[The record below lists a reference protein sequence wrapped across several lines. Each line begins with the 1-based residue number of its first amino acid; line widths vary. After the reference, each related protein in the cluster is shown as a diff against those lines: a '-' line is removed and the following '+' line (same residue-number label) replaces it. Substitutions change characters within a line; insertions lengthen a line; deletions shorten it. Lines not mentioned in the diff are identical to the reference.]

1 MIEQSR
7 IRLFTIMGHIDH
19 GKSTLA
25 DRILQLAHA
34 VPDRKMRDQFL
45 DRMDLERE
53 RGITIK
59 AKTVTLNYTAKDGQ
73 PYVLNL
79 LDTPGHVDFTYE
91 VSKALAA
98 CDGALLIIDAT
109 QGVQAQTIAN
119 FYLALEH
126 NLIIIPL
133 INKIDA
139 DEADPERVEAQIE
152 DQLSIPKEEALKIS
166 AKLGWGIEEVLEAIV
181 QRIAPP
187 KGHSE
192 RPLRALIYDSTFDM
206 YKGAVPYVRIV
217 DGILK
222 PGMQIYMM
230 GKGKEFSV
238 EEVGIFTPDMVY
250 KDSLGPGEVGFFAAK
265 VKNVREIGVGD
276 TITEISRPC
285 ETPLPGYRPLKPMV
299 FAGLYPTSPGQF
311 HLLHDALDKLSAN
324 DASFSFEEEH
334 SEALG
339 RGYRIGF
346 LGMLHA
352 EIIQE
357 RLDREFQLSLIVTA
371 PSVAYKI
378 LTTHK
383 KEEISC
389 DNPSKFPPAG
399 DIESVQE
406 PFVEIKVIL
415 PERYIGKIM
424 ELLEQRRGAYK
435 DMQFAGDGRVYI
447 HYDMPL
453 AEIATDFYDRLKA
466 LSQGYASL
474 DYEFIGYKVS
484 DLVKLEILVN
494 KEPVDALSTIVHK
507 DKAYYA
513 GKAIVKKLKEEIPMQ
528 MFPIPLQ
535 AAIGSRVIAR
545 ETIPASRNDITG
557 WMSGGDVTRKL
568 KLLEKQ
574 KVGRKRLAAVGKVE
588 IPQEAFLAVLERD
601 A

>member
-1 MIEQSR
+1 MLDRSK

-25 DRILQLAHA
+25 DRILQLARA
-34 VPDRKMRDQFL
+34 VPERKMRDQFL

-59 AKTVTLNYTAKDGQ
+59 AKTVTLHYTAQDGQ
-73 PYVLNL
+73 TYVLNL

-119 FYLALEH
+119 YYLALEH
-126 NLIIIPL
+126 QLTIIPL

-139 DEADPERVEAQIE
+139 DEADPERVESQIE
-152 DQLSIPKEEALKIS
+152 EQLGIPKEEALRIS
-166 AKLGWGIEEVLEAIV
+166 AKKGWGITEVLEAIV
-181 QRIAPP
+181 ARIQPP
-187 KGHSE
+187 QGKRE
-192 RPLRALIYDSTFDM
+192 NPLRTLIYDSTFDT
-206 YKGAVPYVRIV
+206 YKGAVPCVRVV
-217 DGILK
+217 DGLLK
-222 PGMQIYMM
+222 PGMQIRMM
-230 GKGKEFSV
+230 GNGREFSV
-238 EEVGIFTPDMVY
+238 EEVGIFTPDMIY
-250 KDSLGPGEVGFFAAK
+250 KVELGPGEVGFFTAK
-265 VKNVREIGVGD
+265 IRDIREIGVGD
-276 TITEISRPC
+276 TITEVGRPC
-285 ETPLPGYRPLKPMV
+285 DAPLPGYRPLKPMV
-299 FAGLYPTSPGQF
+299 FAGLYPTSPGDF
-311 HLLHDALDKLSAN
+311 HELHEALDKLSAN
-324 DASFSFEEEH
+324 DASFSYEEEH
-334 SEALG
+334 SDALG

-378 LTTHK
+378 ATK
-383 KEEISC
+383 NSEELIC
-389 DNPSKFPPAG
+389 ENPSKFPDAG
-399 DIESVQE
+399 EILSVQE
-406 PFVEIKVIL
+406 PFVEVKVML
-415 PERYIGKIM
+415 PERYIGNIM
-424 ELLEQRRGAYK
+424 ELLEQRRGSYK

-447 HYDMPL
+447 HYEMPL

-474 DYEFIGYKVS
+474 DYEFMGYKES

-494 KEPVDALSTIVHK
+494 KEPVDALSTIAHR
-507 DKAYYA
+507 DKAYYV
-513 GKAIVKKLKEEIPMQ
+513 GRAIVKKLKDEIPTQ

-545 ETIPASRNDITG
+545 ETIPASKNDITG

-574 KVGRKRLAAVGKVE
+574 KVGRRRLAAVGKVE
-588 IPQEAFLAVLERD
+588 IPQEAFLAVLARD

>member
-1 MIEQSR
+1 MIDQSKL
-7 IRLFTIMGHIDH
+7 RLFTIMGHIDH

-25 DRILQLAHA
+25 DRILQIAHA
-34 VPDRKMRDQFL
+34 VPDRKMREQFL

-59 AKTVTLNYTAKDGQ
+59 AKTVVLNYQAKDGQ
-73 PYVLNL
+73 AYVLNL

-119 FYLALEH
+119 YYLALEH
-126 NLIIIPL
+126 NLTIIPL

-139 DEADPERVEAQIE
+139 SEADPDRVEAQIE
-152 DQLSIPKEEALKIS
+152 DQLSIPKEEALRVS
-166 AKLGWGIEEVLEAIV
+166 AKMGWGIIEVLEAIV

-187 KGHSE
+187 LGDSQK
-192 RPLRALIYDSTFDM
+192 PLRALIYDSTFDI
-206 YKGAVPYVRIV
+206 YKGAVPFVRIV
-217 DGILK
+217 DGALK
-222 PGMQIYMM
+222 PGMRIYMM
-230 GKGKEFSV
+230 GKGQEFPV

-250 KDSLGPGEVGFFAAK
+250 KEELGPGEVGFFTAK
-265 VKNVREIGVGD
+265 IKNVREIGVGD
-276 TITEISRPC
+276 TITEIGRAC
-285 ETPLPGYRPLKPMV
+285 EAPLPGYRPSKPMV
-299 FAGLYPTSPGQF
+299 FAGLYPTSPGDF
-311 HLLHDALDKLSAN
+311 HELHDALDKLSAN

-378 LTTHK
+378 LNKHN
-383 KEEISC
+383 EEFIC
-389 DNPSKFPPAG
+389 ENPSKFPSAG
-399 DIESVQE
+399 DILHVQE
-406 PFVEIKVIL
+406 PFVQVKIIL
-415 PERYIGKIM
+415 PERYIGNIM
-424 ELLEQRRGAYK
+424 ELLEQRRGFYK
-435 DMQFAGDGRVYI
+435 DMQFASDGRVFI
-447 HYDMPL
+447 HYEMPL

-474 DYEFIGYKVS
+474 DYEFMGYKES

-494 KEPVDALSTIVHK
+494 KEPVDALSTIVHR

-513 GKAIVKKLKEEIPMQ
+513 GRAIVKKLKEEIPTQ

-535 AAIGSRVIAR
+535 AAVGSRVIAR
-545 ETIPASRNDITG
+545 ETIPASKNDITG

-574 KVGRKRLAAVGKVE
+574 KVGRRRLAAVGKVG
-588 IPQEAFLAVLERD
+588 IPQKAFLAVLSRD
-601 A
+601 G